1 MGLSVTYRLLS
12 VAPEEP
18 FAAEPDAVMI
28 LAHELPGARYRLP
41 TAAPTGPS
49 LSAGGGGFLGIWQSV
64 ELCADL
70 PVRKPLDQGATRP
83 PDVALPNRRFRA
95 RVDSRRP
102 LKMHDHADVR
112 KFDSVHS
119 ASANAPSMTGR
130 RGGSATP
137 RMQINLECGCGRASG
152 LRHFRGPRD
161 RTRHSNATLLAEG
174 VGFELRPEPSR
185 ACRLVPLRPH

>member
-1 MGLSVTYRLLS
+1 MMSTDTAQRWRLLR
-12 VAPEEP
+12 V
-18 FAAEPDAVMI
+18 I
-28 LAHELPGARYRLP
+28 LAGQAGYRP
-41 TAAPTGPS
+41 HVCKSQTCPQGTSNPQAAGSNP
-49 LSAGGGGFLGIWQSV
+49 AG
-64 ELCADL
+64 
-70 PVRKPLDQGATRP
+70 RATRP

-112 KFDSVHS
+112 KFDSVHR

-137 RMQINLECGCGRASG
+137 RMQINLECGCRRASE

-174 VGFELRPEPSR
+174 VGFEPTGQGWIPAQCPGS
-185 ACRLVPLRPH
+185 P